1 MDQRDNKLQAGD
13 VKDKQTAELP
23 KEYSP
28 QILLVDDSPDIIEL
42 LTDTLTRQG
51 YRVRSA
57 ASGSEALSSVAAE
70 VPDLI
75 LLDIR
80 MPDMDG
86 YEVCHHLKF
95 DGRGY
100 GMPVIFISSLDE
112 TIDKVRGFHAGGIDY
127 ITKPFH
133 LPEILARIETHIS
146 LRRLQKQ
153 LEEKNI
159 QLHQEIMDRE
169 RAEEELN
176 KHKSHLE
183 ETVFRRTA
191 DLRRINDELQHE
203 VTEREKMEGVLEQ
216 TNYKLHS
223 MVYEYGLRQQRLNLF
238 NQMSEQLQSCITLEE
253 TYPIISQFMQNL
265 FPLAAGSLF
274 IFNSPLNIFEGVTS
288 WGRALSG
295 EKAFPA
301 ENCFALQEGKMHITT
316 DFRSDSCCRH
326 ILGGGRKNGL
336 CVPLSAQGDT
346 LGMLHLQQRI
356 SPSTAANPG
365 FDELSEGF
373 NEEVQQLAV
382 TVADY
387 LALALSNIKLRDTL
401 KQQAIHDPL
410 TGLFN
415 RRYMEETLIR
425 EISRAK
431 RYETPLGIIMI
442 DLDHFRR
449 FNNTFGHEAGDLV
462 LRDLGKFLQSNI
474 RKEDVA
480 CRYGG
485 EEFTLILPGAPMEIT
500 EKRAETLRNLVQDL
514 EIYYNGKP
522 LDSITLSLGVAS
534 FPEHGATGETV
545 LQAADAALY
554 AAKRAGRNKVS
565 TAGKEEP
572 VHTAQ
577 IYSFSN

>member
-1 MDQRDNKLQAGD
+1 MDQRDNKLQTED
-13 VKDKQTAELP
+13 MKNKQSAELP
-23 KEYSP
+23 EENFP
-28 QILLVDDSPDIIEL
+28 QILVVDDSPDIIEL
-42 LTDTLTRQG
+42 LTDTLARQG
-51 YRVRSA
+51 YRIRSA

-70 VPDLI
+70 APDLI
-75 LLDIR
+75 LLDIK

-86 YEVCHHLKF
+86 YEVCHHLKSN
-95 DGRGY
+95 GQGY
-100 GMPVIFISSLDE
+100 AIPVIFISSLDE
-112 TIDKVRGFHAGGIDY
+112 TVDKVKGFHAGGIDY

-133 LPEILARIETHIS
+133 LPEVLARIETHIS
-146 LRRLQKQ
+146 LRRLQRQ

-169 RAEEELN
+169 RAEEELK

-183 ETVFRRTA
+183 ETVCRRTA

-203 VTEREKMEGVLEQ
+203 IVEREKMEGVLEQ

-238 NQMSEQLQSCITLEE
+238 NKMSEQLQSCISLEE
-253 TYPIISQFMQNL
+253 TYPIISEFAQNL

-274 IFNSPLNIFEGVTS
+274 ILNSTLNLFRAVTS

-295 EKAFPA
+295 EKTFPA
-301 ENCFALQEGKMHITT
+301 ENCFAIREGKIHITA
-316 DFRSDSCCRH
+316 DFRSESCCRH
-326 ILGGGRKNGL
+326 ILGGGRKSGL
-336 CVPLSAQGDT
+336 CVPLAAQGET
-346 LGMLHLQQRI
+346 LGMLHLQQKI
-356 SPSTAANPG
+356 SPSTSANPR

-373 NEEVQQLAV
+373 NDEVQQLAV

-387 LALALSNIKLRDTL
+387 LVLALSNIKLRDTL

-485 EEFTLILPGAPMEIT
+485 EEFTLILPGAPMDIT
-500 EKRAETLRNLVQDL
+500 EKRAETLRTLVQDL

-522 LDSITLSLGVAS
+522 LDNITLSLGVAS
-534 FPEHGATGETV
+534 FPEHGATGEIV
-545 LQAADAALY
+545 LKAADAALY
-554 AAKRAGRNKVS
+554 AAKRSGRNKVS
-565 TAGKEEP
+565 TAGKEDP

>member
-1 MDQRDNKLQAGD
+1 MDQQDNKLQAEG
-13 VKDKQTAELP
+13 VKDKQTMELP
-23 KEYSP
+23 KENVP
-28 QILLVDDSPDIIEL
+28 QILVVDDAPDIIEL
-42 LTDTLTRQG
+42 LTETLTRQG

-57 ASGSEALSSVAAE
+57 ASGAEALSSVAAE
-70 VPDLI
+70 APDLI

-86 YEVCHHLKF
+86 YEVCHHLKSN
-95 DGRGY
+95 GQGH

-112 TIDKVRGFHAGGIDY
+112 TIDIVKGFQAGGIDY

-133 LPEILARIETHIS
+133 LHEVLARVETHIS
-146 LRRLQKQ
+146 LRRLQMQ
-153 LEEKNI
+153 LEEKNT
-159 QLHQEIMDRE
+159 QLQQEIMDRK
-169 RAEEELN
+169 RAEEELK
-176 KHKSHLE
+176 KHRSHLE

-203 VTEREKMEGVLEQ
+203 VVEREKMEGVLEQ

-238 NQMSEQLQSCITLEE
+238 NQMSERLQRCISLEE
-253 TYPIISQFMQNL
+253 TYPIISQFAQDL

-274 IFNSPLNIFEGVTS
+274 MLNSPQNLFGAVTS
-288 WGRALSG
+288 WGKALSG
-295 EKAFPA
+295 EKTFPA
-301 ENCFALQEGKMHITT
+301 ENCFALQEGKIHITA

-326 ILGGGRKNGL
+326 ILGGGRKSGL
-336 CVPLSAQGDT
+336 CVPLTAQGET

-356 SPSTAANPG
+356 SPSTSAQPG

-373 NEEVQQLAV
+373 NEEMQQLTV

-387 LALALSNIKLRDTL
+387 LVLALSNIKLRDTL

-425 EISRAK
+425 EISRAR

-485 EEFTLILPGAPMEIT
+485 EEFTLILPGAPMDIT
-500 EKRAETLRNLVQDL
+500 EKRAETLRTLVQEL
-514 EIYYNGKP
+514 EIYYNGRP

-534 FPEHGATGETV
+534 FPEHGGTGETV

-572 VHTAQ
+572 ARTAQ

>member
-1 MDQRDNKLQAGD
+1 M
-13 VKDKQTAELP
+13 
-23 KEYSP
+23 
-28 QILLVDDSPDIIEL
+28 
-42 LTDTLTRQG
+42 
-51 YRVRSA
+51 
-57 ASGSEALSSVAAE
+57 SE
-70 VPDLI
+70 
-75 LLDIR
+75 
-80 MPDMDG
+80 
-86 YEVCHHLKF
+86 
-95 DGRGY
+95 
-100 GMPVIFISSLDE
+100 
-112 TIDKVRGFHAGGIDY
+112 
-127 ITKPFH
+127 
-133 LPEILARIETHIS
+133 
-146 LRRLQKQ
+146 RLQ
-153 LEEKNI
+153 
-159 QLHQEIMDRE
+159 R
-169 RAEEELN
+169 
-176 KHKSHLE
+176 
-183 ETVFRRTA
+183 
-191 DLRRINDELQHE
+191 
-203 VTEREKMEGVLEQ
+203 
-216 TNYKLHS
+216 
-223 MVYEYGLRQQRLNLF
+223 
-238 NQMSEQLQSCITLEE
+238 CISLEE
-253 TYPIISQFMQNL
+253 TYPIISQFAQDL

-274 IFNSPLNIFEGVTS
+274 MLNSPQNLFGAVTS
-288 WGRALSG
+288 WGKALSG
-295 EKAFPA
+295 EKTFPA
-301 ENCFALQEGKMHITT
+301 ENCFALQEGKIHITA

-326 ILGGGRKNGL
+326 ILGGGRKSGL
-336 CVPLSAQGDT
+336 CVPLTAQGET

-356 SPSTAANPG
+356 SPSTSAQPG

-373 NEEVQQLAV
+373 NEEMQQLTV

-387 LALALSNIKLRDTL
+387 LVLALSNIKLRDTL

-425 EISRAK
+425 EISRAR

-485 EEFTLILPGAPMEIT
+485 EEFTLILPGAPMDIT
-500 EKRAETLRNLVQDL
+500 EKRAETLRTLVQDL
-514 EIYYNGKP
+514 EIYYNGRP

-534 FPEHGATGETV
+534 FPEHGGTGETV

-572 VHTAQ
+572 ARTAQ

>member
-1 MDQRDNKLQAGD
+1 MDQRDNKLQARD
-13 VKDKQTAELP
+13 VSEKQTTGLP
-23 KEYSP
+23 KDSLP
-28 QILLVDDSPDIIEL
+28 QILVVDDSPDIVEML
-42 LTDTLTRQG
+42 AETLTRQG

-57 ASGSEALSSVAAE
+57 ASGGEALSSVAVEA
-70 VPDLI
+70 PDLI

-86 YEVCHHLKF
+86 YEVCHHLRSE
-95 DGRGY
+95 GRGY
-100 GMPVIFISSLDE
+100 GIPIIFISGLDE
-112 TIDKVRGFHAGGIDY
+112 TRDVVKGFRAGGIDY
-127 ITKPFH
+127 ISKPFH
-133 LPEILARIETHIS
+133 LPEVLARVETHIS

-159 QLHQEIMDRE
+159 QLQQEIEERE
-169 RAEEELN
+169 RAEEELK

-191 DLRRINDELQHE
+191 DLRRINDELQLE

-238 NQMSEQLQSCITLEE
+238 NQMSEQLQSCISLED
-253 TYPIISQFMQNL
+253 TYPIISHFMQSL
-265 FPLAAGSLF
+265 FPLTAGSLF
-274 IFNSPLNIFEGVTS
+274 MLASPLNLFKAITS
-288 WGRALSG
+288 WGKALSG
-295 EKAFPA
+295 EKTFPA
-301 ENCFALQEGKMHITT
+301 EDCFALQEGKMHITA

-326 ILGGGRKNGL
+326 IIGGGRKSGL
-336 CVPLSAQGDT
+336 CVPVSAQGET
-346 LGMLHLQQRI
+346 LGLLHLQQRI
-356 SPSTAANPG
+356 YPKTPADPG
-365 FDELSEGF
+365 FDELSEGI
-373 NEEVQQLAV
+373 NEEVQQLAL
-382 TVADY
+382 TAADY
-387 LALALSNIKLRDTL
+387 LGLALSNIKLRDTL

-431 RYETPLGIIMI
+431 RYEMPLGIIMI

-449 FNNTFGHEAGDLV
+449 FNNSFGHEAGDIV

-485 EEFTLILPGAPMEIT
+485 EEFTLILPGAPMDIT
-500 EKRAETLRNLVQDL
+500 EKRAETLRQLAQNL
-514 EIYYNGKP
+514 EIYYNGTL

-534 FPEHGATGETV
+534 FPEHGATGDTV

-565 TAGKEEP
+565 TAGKAEP
-572 VHTAQ
+572 EHTAQ
-577 IYSFSN
+577 IYSFGN

>member
-1 MDQRDNKLQAGD
+1 MDQLDNKLQAGD
-13 VKDKQTAELP
+13 VKDEPTAELP
-23 KEYSP
+23 KKNFP
-28 QILLVDDSPDIIEL
+28 QILVVDDSPDIVEL

-51 YRVRSA
+51 YRVSSA
-57 ASGSEALSSVAAE
+57 ASGSEALSSVAKEA
-70 VPDLI
+70 PDLI
-75 LLDIR
+75 LLDIQ

-86 YEVCHHLKF
+86 YEVCHHLKS
-95 DGRGY
+95 GRQGCDT
-100 GMPVIFISSLDE
+100 PVIFISSFDD
-112 TIDKVRGFHAGGIDY
+112 TVDIVKGFHAGGIDY
-127 ITKPFH
+127 ITKPFR
-133 LPEILARIETHIS
+133 LPEVLARVETHIS
-146 LRRLQKQ
+146 LCSLQKQ
-153 LEEKNI
+153 LERKNL
-159 QLHQEIMDRE
+159 QLQQEIMERE
-169 RAEEELN
+169 RAEEDLK
-176 KHKSHLE
+176 KHKTHLE

-191 DLRRINDELQHE
+191 DLRRINDELQYE
-203 VTEREKMEGVLEQ
+203 ITEREKMECVLEQ

-238 NQMSEQLQSCITLEE
+238 NQMSERLQSCISLEE
-253 TYPIISQFMQNL
+253 TYPIISQFMQDL

-274 IFNSPLNIFEGVTS
+274 TLNLPLNSVETVIS

-295 EKAFPA
+295 ERTFAPGD
-301 ENCFALQEGKMHITT
+301 CFALQGGKIHITA

-326 ILGGGRKNGL
+326 IFGGGRKKGL
-336 CVPLSAQGDT
+336 CVPLLAHGET
-346 LGMLHLQQRI
+346 LGLIHLQQRI
-356 SPSTAANPG
+356 SPSTSANPG
-365 FDELSEGF
+365 FDEPSEGL

-449 FNNTFGHEAGDLV
+449 FNNAFGHEAGDLV

-522 LDSITLSLGVAS
+522 LDGITLSLGVAS
-534 FPEHGATGETV
+534 FPEHGATGDAV

-565 TAGKEEP
+565 TSGKDEP
-572 VHTAQ
+572 THTAQ
-577 IYSFSN
+577 IYSFGN

>member
-1 MDQRDNKLQAGD
+1 MDQRDNKLQAEG
-13 VKDKQTAELP
+13 VKDKQTADLP
-23 KEYSP
+23 KENSP
-28 QILLVDDSPDIIEL
+28 QILVVDDSPDIIEL

-57 ASGSEALSSVAAE
+57 ASGSGALSSVAAE
-70 VPDLI
+70 APDLI

-86 YEVCHHLKF
+86 YEVCHHLKS
-95 DGRGY
+95 DRQGY
-100 GMPVIFISSLDE
+100 SMPVIFISSLDE
-112 TIDKVRGFHAGGIDY
+112 TIDIVKGFQAGGIDY

-133 LPEILARIETHIS
+133 LPEVLARVETHIS
-146 LRRLQKQ
+146 LCRLQRQ
-153 LEEKNI
+153 LGEKNI
-159 QLHQEIMDRE
+159 QLQQEIMDRE
-169 RAEEELN
+169 RVEEELK

-183 ETVFRRTA
+183 ETVYRRTA

-203 VTEREKMEGVLEQ
+203 VAEREKMEGVLEQ

-238 NQMSEQLQSCITLEE
+238 NQMSERLQGCISLEE
-253 TYPIISQFMQNL
+253 TYPIISQFAQNL

-274 IFNSPLNIFEGVTS
+274 ILNSPLNLFGAVTS
-288 WGRALSG
+288 WGKALSG
-295 EKAFPA
+295 EKTFPA
-301 ENCFALQEGKMHITT
+301 EDCFALQEGNIHITA

-326 ILGGGRKNGL
+326 ILGGGRKSGL
-336 CVPLSAQGDT
+336 CVPLAAQGET

-356 SPSTAANPG
+356 SPSTSAKPG
-365 FDELSEGF
+365 FDEISEGF
-373 NEEVQQLAV
+373 NEEMQQLAV

-442 DLDHFRR
+442 DIDHFRR

-485 EEFTLILPGAPMEIT
+485 EEFTLILPGAPMDIT
-500 EKRAETLRNLVQDL
+500 EKRAETLRKLVQDL
-514 EIYYNGKP
+514 KIYYNGKP

-554 AAKRAGRNKVS
+554 VAKRTGRNKVS

-572 VHTAQ
+572 ARIAQ

>member
-1 MDQRDNKLQAGD
+1 MDQQDNKLQAEG
-13 VKDKQTAELP
+13 VKDKQTMELP
-23 KEYSP
+23 KENVP
-28 QILLVDDSPDIIEL
+28 QILVVDDAPDIIEL
-42 LTDTLTRQG
+42 LTETLTRQG

-57 ASGSEALSSVAAE
+57 ASGAEALSSVAAE
-70 VPDLI
+70 APDLI

-86 YEVCHHLKF
+86 YEVCHHLKSN
-95 DGRGY
+95 GQGH

-112 TIDKVRGFHAGGIDY
+112 TIDIVKGFQAGGIDY

-133 LPEILARIETHIS
+133 LHEVLARVETHIS
-146 LRRLQKQ
+146 LRRLQMQ
-153 LEEKNI
+153 LEEKNT
-159 QLHQEIMDRE
+159 QLQQEIMDRK
-169 RAEEELN
+169 RAEEELK
-176 KHKSHLE
+176 KHRSHLE

-203 VTEREKMEGVLEQ
+203 VVEREKMEGVLEQ

-238 NQMSEQLQSCITLEE
+238 NQMSERLQRCISLEE
-253 TYPIISQFMQNL
+253 TYPIISQFAQDL

-274 IFNSPLNIFEGVTS
+274 MLNSPQNLFGAVTS
-288 WGRALSG
+288 WGKALSG
-295 EKAFPA
+295 EKTFPA
-301 ENCFALQEGKMHITT
+301 ENCFALQEGKIHITA

-326 ILGGGRKNGL
+326 ILGGGRKSGL
-336 CVPLSAQGDT
+336 CVPLTAQGET

-356 SPSTAANPG
+356 SPSTSAQPG

-373 NEEVQQLAV
+373 NEEMQQLTV

-387 LALALSNIKLRDTL
+387 LVLALSNIKLRDTL

-425 EISRAK
+425 EISRAR

-485 EEFTLILPGAPMEIT
+485 EEFTLILPGAPMDIT
-500 EKRAETLRNLVQDL
+500 EKRAETLRTLVQDL
-514 EIYYNGKP
+514 EIYYSGRP

-534 FPEHGATGETV
+534 FPEHGGTGETV

-572 VHTAQ
+572 ARTAQ

>member
-1 MDQRDNKLQAGD
+1 MDQGEKH
-13 VKDKQTAELP
+13 TAESP
-23 KEYSP
+23 KENFP
-28 QILLVDDSPDIIEL
+28 RILVVDDSPDIVEL
-42 LTDTLTRQG
+42 LIDTLTRQG

-57 ASGSEALSSVAAE
+57 ASGCEALSSVAIEA
-70 VPDLI
+70 PDLI

-86 YEVCHHLKF
+86 YEVCHRLKSE
-95 DGRGY
+95 GHGY

-112 TIDKVRGFHAGGIDY
+112 TIDIVKGFQAGGIDY

-133 LPEILARIETHIS
+133 LPEVLARVETHIS

-159 QLHQEIMDRE
+159 QLRREIVDRE
-169 RAEEELN
+169 RAEEELT

-183 ETVFRRTA
+183 ETVFRRTV
-191 DLRRINDELQHE
+191 DLRRINEELQHE

-238 NQMSEQLQSCITLEE
+238 NQMSEQLQSCISLEE

-265 FPLAAGSLF
+265 FPLTAGSLF
-274 IFNSPLNIFEGVTS
+274 ILGTPLNLFEAVTS

-295 EKAFPA
+295 EKTFPA
-301 ENCFALQEGKMHITT
+301 ENCFALQEGKMHITA

-326 ILGGGRKNGL
+326 IIGGGRKSGL
-336 CVPLSAQGDT
+336 CVPVSAQGEI
-346 LGMLHLQQRI
+346 LGLLHLQQRI
-356 SPSTAANPG
+356 YPKTPANPG
-365 FDELSEGF
+365 FDELSEGI
-373 NEEVQQLAV
+373 NEEVQQLAL

-387 LALALSNIKLRDTL
+387 LAMALSNIKLRDTL

-431 RYETPLGIIMI
+431 RYEIPLGIIMI

-449 FNNTFGHEAGDLV
+449 FNETFGHEAGDIV

-500 EKRAETLRNLVQDL
+500 EKRAETLRHLAQNL
-514 EIYYNGKP
+514 EIYYNGKL

-534 FPEHGATGETV
+534 FPEHGATGEAV

-554 AAKRAGRNKVS
+554 AAKRAGRNKAS

-572 VHTAQ
+572 AHTAQ
-577 IYSFSN
+577 IYSFGN

>member
-1 MDQRDNKLQAGD
+1 MDQRDNKLQA
-13 VKDKQTAELP
+13 VHATEKQTGELP
-23 KEYSP
+23 NGNLP
-28 QILLVDDSPDIIEL
+28 QILVVDDSPDIIEL
-42 LTDTLTRQG
+42 LTDTLIRQG

-57 ASGSEALSSVAAE
+57 ASGSEALNSVAAE

-75 LLDIR
+75 LLDIK
-80 MPDMDG
+80 MPDIDG
-86 YEVCHHLKF
+86 YEVCHHLKS
-95 DGRGY
+95 DGQGY

-112 TIDKVRGFHAGGIDY
+112 SIDIVKGFHVGGIDY

-133 LPEILARIETHIS
+133 LPEVLARIETHIS
-146 LRRLQKQ
+146 LRRLQRQ

-159 QLHQEIMDRE
+159 QLQQEIMDRE
-169 RAEEELN
+169 RAEEEL
-176 KHKSHLE
+176 KRHKSHLE

-191 DLRRINDELQHE
+191 DLSRINNELQHE
-203 VTEREKMEGVLEQ
+203 VAEREKMECVLEQ

-238 NQMSEQLQSCITLEE
+238 NQMSERLQGCISLEE
-253 TYPIISQFMQNL
+253 TYPIISQFAQNL

-274 IFNSPLNIFEGVTS
+274 ILNSPRNSVEAVTS

-295 EKAFPA
+295 EKTFTS
-301 ENCFALQEGKMHITT
+301 EDCFALQKGNIHTT
-316 DFRSDSCCRH
+316 ADFSSDSCCRH
-326 ILGGGRKNGL
+326 ILGGGRKSGL
-336 CVPLSAQGDT
+336 CVPLSAQGET

-356 SPSTAANPG
+356 SPSTSVNPE
-365 FDELSEGF
+365 FEELSEGF
-373 NEEVQQLAV
+373 NEDVQQLAV
-382 TVADY
+382 TVVDY

-485 EEFTLILPGAPMEIT
+485 EEFTMILPGAPMDIT
-500 EKRAETLRNLVQDL
+500 EKRAETLRNLVRDL

-534 FPEHGATGETV
+534 FPEHGSTGEAV
-545 LQAADAALY
+545 LLAADAALY

-565 TAGKEEP
+565 TADKDEP
-572 VHTAQ
+572 ARTAQ
-577 IYSFSN
+577 IYSFGN

>member
-1 MDQRDNKLQAGD
+1 MEQQDNKLQAEG
-13 VKDKQTAELP
+13 VKDKQTVELP
-23 KEYSP
+23 KENVP
-28 QILLVDDSPDIIEL
+28 QILVVDDAPDIIAL
-42 LTDTLTRQG
+42 LTETLTRQG

-57 ASGSEALSSVAAE
+57 SSGAEALSSFAAE

-86 YEVCHHLKF
+86 YEVCHHLKSN
-95 DGRGY
+95 GQGH

-112 TIDKVRGFHAGGIDY
+112 TIDIAKGFQAGGIDY

-133 LPEILARIETHIS
+133 LHEVLARVETHIS
-146 LRRLQKQ
+146 LRRLQMQ
-153 LEEKNI
+153 LEEKNT
-159 QLHQEIMDRE
+159 QLQQEIVDRE
-169 RAEEELN
+169 RAEGELK
-176 KHKSHLE
+176 KHRSHLE

-203 VTEREKMEGVLEQ
+203 VVEREKMEGVLEQ

-238 NQMSEQLQSCITLEE
+238 NQMSEKLQRCISLEE
-253 TYPIISQFMQNL
+253 TYPVISQFAQDL

-274 IFNSPLNIFEGVTS
+274 MLSSPQNLFEAVTS
-288 WGRALSG
+288 WGKALSG
-295 EKAFPA
+295 EKTFPA
-301 ENCFALQEGKMHITT
+301 ENCFALQEGKIHITA

-326 ILGGGRKNGL
+326 ILGGGRKSGL
-336 CVPLSAQGDT
+336 CVPLMAQGET

-356 SPSTAANPG
+356 SPSTSAQPG

-373 NEEVQQLAV
+373 NDEMQQLTV

-387 LALALSNIKLRDTL
+387 LVLALSNIKLRDTL

-485 EEFTLILPGAPMEIT
+485 EEFTLILPGAPMDIT
-500 EKRAETLRNLVQDL
+500 EKRAETLRTLVQDL
-514 EIYYNGKP
+514 EIYYNGRP

-534 FPEHGATGETV
+534 FPEHGGTGETV

-572 VHTAQ
+572 ARTAQ

>member
-13 VKDKQTAELP
+13 VKDKETAELP
-23 KEYSP
+23 KKSFP
-28 QILLVDDSPDIIEL
+28 QILVVDDTPDIIEL
-42 LTDTLTRQG
+42 LTDTLTRKG

-57 ASGSEALSSVAAE
+57 SSGSEALSSVAAE

-86 YEVCHHLKF
+86 YEVCRHLKS
-95 DGRGY
+95 DGQSC
-100 GMPVIFISSLDE
+100 GMPVIFISSFDD
-112 TIDKVRGFHAGGIDY
+112 TIDIVKGFQAGGIDY

-133 LPEILARIETHIS
+133 LPEVLARVETHIS

-153 LEEKNI
+153 LEENNI
-159 QLHQEIMDRE
+159 QLHQEIVDRE
-169 RAEEELN
+169 RAEEELK

-203 VTEREKMEGVLEQ
+203 VTERKKMECVLEQ

-238 NQMSEQLQSCITLEE
+238 NQMSERPQSCISLKE
-253 TYPIISQFMQNL
+253 TYPIISQFAQNL

-274 IFNSPLNIFEGVTS
+274 ILNSPLNSVEAVTS

-295 EKAFPA
+295 EKTFTT
-301 ENCFALQEGKMHITT
+301 EDCFALQEGKIHITA

-326 ILGGGRKNGL
+326 ILGGGRKSSL
-336 CVPLSAQGDT
+336 CVPLSAQGET

-356 SPSTAANPG
+356 SPSTSANPG

-401 KQQAIHDPL
+401 KQQAIHDSL

-485 EEFTLILPGAPMEIT
+485 EEFTLILPGAPMDIT

-534 FPEHGATGETV
+534 FPEHGATGEAV

-554 AAKRAGRNKVS
+554 AAKRAGRNKAS

-572 VHTAQ
+572 AHTAQ
-577 IYSFSN
+577 IYSFGN

>member
-1 MDQRDNKLQAGD
+1 
-13 VKDKQTAELP
+13 
-23 KEYSP
+23 
-28 QILLVDDSPDIIEL
+28 
-42 LTDTLTRQG
+42 
-51 YRVRSA
+51 
-57 ASGSEALSSVAAE
+57 VAAE

-75 LLDIR
+75 MLDIR

-86 YEVCHHLKF
+86 YEVCNHLRSE
-95 DGRGY
+95 GQGY
-100 GMPVIFISSLDE
+100 GMPVIFISGLYE
-112 TIDKVRGFHAGGIDY
+112 TMDVVKGFRAGGIDY
-127 ITKPFH
+127 ISKPFH
-133 LPEILARIETHIS
+133 LPEVLARVETHIS
-146 LRRLQKQ
+146 LRHLQKQ

-159 QLHQEIMDRE
+159 QLQQEIMDRE
-169 RAEEELN
+169 RAEEELK

-238 NQMSEQLQSCITLEE
+238 NQMSERLQSCISLEE
-253 TYPIISQFMQNL
+253 TYPIISQFAQNL

-274 IFNSPLNIFEGVTS
+274 ILTSPQNLVEAVTS
-288 WGRALSG
+288 WGRGLSG
-295 EKAFPA
+295 EKTFTA
-301 ENCFALQEGKMHITT
+301 EDCFALQEGNVHITA

-326 ILGGGRKNGL
+326 ILGGGRKSGL
-336 CVPLSAQGDT
+336 CVPLSAQGET

-356 SPSTAANPG
+356 STSNSANPG
-365 FDELSEGF
+365 YDELSEGF

-401 KQQAIHDPL
+401 KQQALHDPL

-485 EEFTLILPGAPMEIT
+485 EEFTLILPGAPMDIT

-514 EIYYNGKP
+514 EIHYNGKP

-534 FPEHGATGETV
+534 FPEHGATGEAV

-572 VHTAQ
+572 AHTAQ
-577 IYSFSN
+577 IYSFGN

>member
-1 MDQRDNKLQAGD
+1 MDQRNNKLQAGD

-23 KEYSP
+23 KENFP
-28 QILLVDDSPDIIEL
+28 QILVVDDSPDIIEL
-42 LTDTLTRQG
+42 LTDTLARQG

-57 ASGSEALSSVAAE
+57 ASGSEALSSVAVE

-86 YEVCHHLKF
+86 YEVCRHLKS
-95 DGRGY
+95 DGQGC

-112 TIDKVRGFHAGGIDY
+112 TIDIVKGFHAGGIDY

-133 LPEILARIETHIS
+133 LPEVLARVETHIS

-159 QLHQEIMDRE
+159 QLQQEIMDRE
-169 RAEEELN
+169 RAEEELK

-191 DLRRINDELQHE
+191 DLRSINDELQHE
-203 VTEREKMEGVLEQ
+203 VAERKKMECVLEQ

-238 NQMSEQLQSCITLEE
+238 NQMSVRLQGCISLEE
-253 TYPIISQFMQNL
+253 TYPIISQFAQNL

-274 IFNSPLNIFEGVTS
+274 ILNSPLNLVEAVTS

-295 EKAFPA
+295 EKTFTA
-301 ENCFALQEGKMHITT
+301 EDCFALQEGKIHITA

-326 ILGGGRKNGL
+326 ISGGGRKSGL
-336 CVPLSAQGDT
+336 CVPLSAQGET

-356 SPSTAANPG
+356 SPSTSANPG

-485 EEFTLILPGAPMEIT
+485 EEFTLILPGAPMDIT
-500 EKRAETLRNLVQDL
+500 EKRAETLR
-514 EIYYNGKP
+514 
-522 LDSITLSLGVAS
+522 
-534 FPEHGATGETV
+534 
-545 LQAADAALY
+545 
-554 AAKRAGRNKVS
+554 
-565 TAGKEEP
+565 
-572 VHTAQ
+572 
-577 IYSFSN
+577 

>member
-1 MDQRDNKLQAGD
+1 MDQQDNKLQAGD
-13 VKDKQTAELP
+13 VKDKQTAEPP
-23 KEYSP
+23 KENFP
-28 QILLVDDSPDIIEL
+28 QILVVDDSPDIIEL
-42 LTDTLTRQG
+42 LTDTLTRHG

-57 ASGSEALSSVAAE
+57 ASGSEALSSVATEA
-70 VPDLI
+70 PDLI

-86 YEVCHHLKF
+86 YEVCHHLKS
-95 DGRGY
+95 DGQSY
-100 GMPVIFISSLDE
+100 GMPVIFISSFDD
-112 TIDKVRGFHAGGIDY
+112 TVDIVKGFHAGGIDY

-133 LPEILARIETHIS
+133 LPEVLARVETHIS
-146 LRRLQKQ
+146 LRSLQKE
-153 LEEKNI
+153 LEQKNI
-159 QLHQEIMDRE
+159 QLQQEIMDRE
-169 RAEEELN
+169 KAEEDLK

-191 DLRRINDELQHE
+191 DLRRINEELQNE
-203 VTEREKMEGVLEQ
+203 VAEREKMECVLEQ

-238 NQMSEQLQSCITLEE
+238 NQMSERLQSCISLEE
-253 TYPIISQFMQNL
+253 TYPIISQFMQDL
-265 FPLAAGSLF
+265 FPHAAGSLF
-274 IFNSPLNIFEGVTS
+274 ILNFPLNSVEAVTS

-295 EKAFPA
+295 EKTFTAGD
-301 ENCFALQEGKMHITT
+301 CFALQEGKIHITA

-326 ILGGGRKNGL
+326 ILGGGRRSGL
-336 CVPLSAQGDT
+336 CVPLLAQGET
-346 LGMLHLQQRI
+346 LGLLHLQQRI
-356 SPSTAANPG
+356 FPSTPANPG
-365 FDELSEGF
+365 FDELSEGL

-387 LALALSNIKLRDTL
+387 LALALSNIKLRDSL

-545 LQAADAALY
+545 LKAADAALY
-554 AAKRAGRNKVS
+554 AAKRAGRNRVS
-565 TAGKEEP
+565 TSGKEEP
-572 VHTAQ
+572 AHTAQ
-577 IYSFSN
+577 IYSFGN